1 MDNCIVRFYALRRYE
16 GVFIKELMN
25 LHINNVNQFITS
37 HNYKYLISSGK
48 EGMIKIWDL
57 KMIFKTI
64 QSYQQFIGHS
74 TGVRVLILMESKGLL
89 ISSSEN
95 SGIYFWNFLGDTTF
109 TESEI
114 VQELEKLNIPS
125 HLKMLNE
132 KSILMENSIMSGKS
146 TNVKNLK
153 KYY

>member
-1 MDNCIVRFYALRRYE
+1 
-16 GVFIKELMN
+16 
-25 LHINNVNQFITS
+25 
-37 HNYKYLISSGK
+37 
-48 EGMIKIWDL
+48 MIKIWDL

-109 TESEI
+109 TESE
-114 VQELEKLNIPS
+114 LF
-125 HLKMLNE
+125 
-132 KSILMENSIMSGKS
+132 
-146 TNVKNLK
+146 KN
-153 KYY
+153 